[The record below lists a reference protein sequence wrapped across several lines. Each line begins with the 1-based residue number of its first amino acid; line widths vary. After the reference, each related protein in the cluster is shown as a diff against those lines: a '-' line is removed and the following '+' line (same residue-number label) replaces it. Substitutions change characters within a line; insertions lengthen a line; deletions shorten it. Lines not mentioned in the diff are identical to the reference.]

1 MLHTYVWQLGI
12 FFSADPSAQNSREL
26 HFHIYHKFIYPTIS
40 ALVGSLCARDEDYEM
55 KLTRLETRE
64 LIYKVRWFHN

>member
-26 HFHIYHKFIYPTIS
+26 HFHIINSFIHPS
-40 ALVGSLCARDEDYEM
+40 LVGSLCARDEDYEM